1 MNAVADIDLG
11 SAEPAAA
18 LHFCYI
24 KVREEWPEAVMVGA
38 DGRTF
43 AKPEG
48 QRTFAGLSR
57 VFFYPSRDAL
67 RASRLFPAE
76 QAGMQADL
84 ADGRLRLMGSFEAA
98 KLVGHL
104 SDLPCWERRSSGL
117 LRAID
122 AS

>member
-1 MNAVADIDLG
+1 MSSVADIALG
-11 SAEPAAA
+11 PVDPSAAI
-18 LHFCYI
+18 HFCYI

-43 AKPEG
+43 SKPEG
-48 QRTFAGLSR
+48 QRTFAGLRR

-67 RASRLFPAE
+67 RAARLFPAE
-76 QAGMQADL
+76 QAGLQVDL
-84 ADGRLRLMGSFEAA
+84 ADGRLRLMGSFAAA
-98 KLVGHL
+98 KLAGQL
-104 SDLPCWERRSSGL
+104 ADLPCWSRRSSGL